1 MRTTA
6 AIHIASSIPIAMTM
20 MVLVL
25 NFTGLSR
32 PPP

>member
-20 MVLVL
+20 MVL